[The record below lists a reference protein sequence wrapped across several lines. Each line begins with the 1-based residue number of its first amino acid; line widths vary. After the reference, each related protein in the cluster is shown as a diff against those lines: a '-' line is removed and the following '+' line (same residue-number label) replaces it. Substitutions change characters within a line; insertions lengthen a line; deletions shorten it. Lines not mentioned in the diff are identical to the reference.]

1 MSDLEEDKTISLDDL
16 ESLENDQQNQVDS
29 NVDKDDWGD
38 SMDDLDGEAWESQYG
53 LDDEDDEVERDPWE
67 LG

>member
-1 MSDLEEDKTISLDDL
+1 EEDKTISLDDL